1 MSVGKDGWTIG
12 LNFHEKI
19 STHAKLTCGNVAVSA
34 WSEQRTM
41 VTLKPNP
48 NSDLQDLTNGPGK
61 VYLWCKFENIDEIE
75 MEAVQQMTLYYIKTP
90 IDDASCLVDR
100 FMKED

>member
-1 MSVGKDGWTIG
+1 M
-12 LNFHEKI
+12 
-19 STHAKLTCGNVAVSA
+19 AVSA
-34 WSEQRTM
+34 WSEKRTM

-48 NSDLQDLTNGPGK
+48 NSDLKDLTNGPGK